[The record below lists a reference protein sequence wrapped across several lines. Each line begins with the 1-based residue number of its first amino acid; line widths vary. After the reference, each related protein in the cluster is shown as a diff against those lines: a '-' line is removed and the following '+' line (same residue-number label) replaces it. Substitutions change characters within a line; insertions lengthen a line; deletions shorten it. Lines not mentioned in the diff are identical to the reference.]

1 MFCKFLGNAWAGAEL
16 LLHMREL
23 PDGFLEQKF
32 AEAEVK
38 CPIDVDEQHGGK
50 QQNCAAVSPNQER
63 FINRRWSTRKKP
75 AAMNRIAVMK
85 KTLVT
90 TKHSY

>member
-1 MFCKFLGNAWAGAEL
+1 MFCKFLGYALAGVEL

-23 PDGFLEQKF
+23 PTGFLEQKF
-32 AEAEVK
+32 ADAEVK
-38 CPIDVDEQHGGK
+38 CRTDVDEQHGAK
-50 QQNCAAVSPNQER
+50 QQNSAAVSPKQER
-63 FINRRWSTRKKP
+63 FINRSWSTRKKP

-90 TKHSY
+90 TKNSY

>member
-1 MFCKFLGNAWAGAEL
+1 VFCKFLGNALAGAEL

-38 CPIDVDEQHGGK
+38 CPIDVHEQHGGK
-50 QQNCAAVSPNQER
+50 QQNCAAVSPKQER

-90 TKHSY
+90 TKNSY